1 MKALVAAMLLL
12 LAAAPPA
19 TAQERVSAGSFTA
32 TLDPATARVTFGDL
46 VGHRDLP
53 IGFRDATGWHGATRA
68 TDVGREGDALT
79 ATLATSD
86 PLRTIALRIA
96 PAAEGVIALEATGP
110 PGAEAMRIG
119 FEAPDGER
127 HLGFGERSNGVDLRG
142 TEVESYVG
150 EGAYQQGE
158 RQIISAF
165 VPPWSIHFR
174 DDATYFPMPWL
185 LSTRGFGVLLDNTE
199 TSRFHLAD
207 QRDDAWSAEVDA
219 AQLRLSVF
227 AGPRPADVV
236 RRLTE
241 RIGRQ
246 PQPAAPWLFGPWF
259 QTGQPNEV
267 PQERNYLKLL
277 QDADAPVSAAETHM
291 RYLPCGQHADRRD
304 AERERSAYFHSRG
317 LAILTYFQEKICASY
332 TAAFDAARERDALIR
347 NAAGQPYVYPAYIG
361 ESNPPTRP
369 MGLIDFTA
377 PRAQELYDLLLGEAV
392 EDGHDGWMEDFGESM
407 PPDGRAAD
415 GTTGAQH
422 HNAYPVG
429 YHRAGQSFAD
439 RAPRPLARFVRSGW
453 TGVHPYAPIVW
464 GGDPTTGWGF
474 DGLESAVMNAL
485 GMGLSGISTW
495 GSDIGG
501 YFALGTN
508 KLTPELLIRWIQ
520 FGAVSAVMRTK
531 AGGVAVPQKERPQIW
546 EPEILLHWRR
556 WARLHTRLYPY
567 LAAATERYGRTGMPL
582 MAHLALAFPGD
593 PRAEAREDEFLFGP
607 DLLAAPVLKPGA
619 EERELYLPRGRWV
632 DLWRTASP
640 DLELRGARL
649 LTGGDDVTLPAP
661 LDELPLLVR
670 AGAVVPLLAPDVDTL
685 TDYGAGAPG
694 VVRLAD
700 RRDRLHLLAF
710 PRGRS
715 ESAIG
720 VGERALSVEGSVRRR
735 RGSAKPRGVRP
746 RRWRL
751 VIDGARRRTYRLEA
765 SLATLRR
772 PFRPCAVTLN
782 GRRVKR
788 GAAARRRGR
797 GWTHWGGSR
806 VLRATFR
813 ARRATLVV
821 RGCRP

>member
-1 MKALVAAMLLL
+1 MKAFAVSLLVL
-12 LAAAPPA
+12 LAAAAPA
-19 TAQERVSAGSFTA
+19 AAQERVDAGSLSA
-32 TLDPATARVTFGDL
+32 ALDPATARMTFGPL
-46 VGHRDLP
+46 AGHGDLP
-53 IGFRDATGWHGATRA
+53 LAFRDATGAWHGATRA
-68 TDVGREGDALT
+68 TEVARDGQALT
-79 ATLATSD
+79 ATLQTSD
-86 PLRTIALRIA
+86 PLGRTIALRIA
-96 PAAEGVIALEATGP
+96 PDAEGVIAVEAVAP
-110 PGAEAMRIG
+110 PGANAMRAG

-158 RQIISAF
+158 RQIITAF
-165 VPPWSIHFR
+165 VPPWSIRHR

-199 TSRFHLAD
+199 TSRFQLAN
-207 QRDDAWSAEVDA
+207 QRPDAWSVEADA
-219 AQLRLSVF
+219 ATLRLRVF

-246 PQPAAPWLFGPWF
+246 PQPAAPWFFGPWF

-267 PQERNYLKLL
+267 PEERDYLKLL

-291 RYLPCGQHADRRD
+291 RYLPCGQHADRRRH
-304 AERERSAYFHSRG
+304 ERDRTAYFHSRG
-317 LAILTYFQEKICASY
+317 LATLTYFQEKICQSY
-332 TAAFDAARERDALIR
+332 TAGFEAARERDALIR

-361 ESNPPTRP
+361 ESQPPTRP
-369 MGLIDFTA
+369 MALIDFTA

-407 PPDGRAAD
+407 PPDGHAAD

-464 GGDPTTGWGF
+464 GGDPTTSWGF

-495 GSDIGG
+495 GSDVGG
-501 YFALGTN
+501 YFALGDN
-508 KLTPELLIRWIQ
+508 RLTPELLIRWIQ
-520 FGAVSAVMRTK
+520 FGAVSTVMRTK
-531 AGGVAVPQKERPQIW
+531 AGGVAVPAKERPQIW
-546 EPEILLHWRR
+546 EREILPHWKR
-556 WARLHTRLYPY
+556 WARFHTQLHPY
-567 LAAATERYGRTGMPL
+567 LAAATARYGQTGMPV
-582 MAHLALAFPGD
+582 MAHLSLAYPDD
-593 PRAEAREDEFLFGP
+593 PKAVAREDEFLFGP
-607 DLLAAPVLKPGA
+607 DLLAAPVLEPGA
-619 EERELYLPRGRWV
+619 KVRELYLPEGRWV
-632 DLWRTASP
+632 DLWRVLRYDEKTGA
-640 DLELRGARL
+640 LRLRGAWLAR
-649 LTGGDDVTLPAP
+649 GGRDAKVRAP
-661 LDELPLLVR
+661 LDELPLLAR
-670 AGAVVPLLAPDVDTL
+670 AGTILPLLSPDVDTL
-685 TDYGAGAPG
+685 ADYGAGASG

-700 RRDRLHLLAF
+700 RRDRLHLVAF

-715 ESAIG
+715 ESAFNA
-720 VGERALSVEGSVRRR
+720 GERLVSVEGR
-735 RGSAKPRGVRP
+735 

-751 VIDGARRRTYRLEA
+751 TVEGTQRRTYRLQA

-772 PFRPCAVTLN
+772 RFVPCGVTVGARPL
-782 GRRVKR
+782 KR
-788 GAAARRRGR
+788 GRSWTYARR
-797 GWTHWGGSR
+797 TR

-813 ARRATLVV
+813 TRRGTLSV
-821 RGCRP
+821 RGCAPRRR